1 MPRMTQKGYKDLAAF
16 RYEIRKFLAFSE
28 EAARSAGVEPQQHQ
42 LLLALRGL
50 PDGSRPTIGTIAE
63 RLCVKHH
70 TAVGIV
76 DKLEQRHLLLRER
89 SSADRREVMLV
100 LTEDGEALLAKLS
113 VLHKRQ
119 LAEVGPLMVA
129 ALGAILGGELA
140 AASGLGVAPE
150 RAGDEPAEDAPTDD
164 EPEERIAGSAA

>member
-1 MPRMTQKGYKDLAAF
+1 MPRMTSKGYRNLAAF

-28 EAARSAGVEPQQHQ
+28 EAARTAGVEPQQHQ

-50 PDGSRPTIGTIAE
+50 PDGARPTIGTIAE

-76 DKLEQRHLLLRER
+76 DKLEQRGLLVRER
-89 SSADRREVMLV
+89 SSSDRREVLLV
-100 LTEDGEALLAKLS
+100 LTEDGEALLGKLS

-119 LAEVGPLMVA
+119 LAEVGPLMVS
-129 ALGAILGGELA
+129 ALGAILGGEGTA
-140 AASGLGVAPE
+140 APAVDAAREAPE
-150 RAGDEPAEDAPTDD
+150 AEPREQMP
-164 EPEERIAGSAA
+164 GSAA